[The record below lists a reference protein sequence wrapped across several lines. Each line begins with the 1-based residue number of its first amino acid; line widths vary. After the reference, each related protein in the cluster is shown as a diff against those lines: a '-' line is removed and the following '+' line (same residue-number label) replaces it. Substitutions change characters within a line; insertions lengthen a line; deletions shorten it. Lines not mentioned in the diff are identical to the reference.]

1 MHANATAVGVLAGA
15 WLAALVLVLVL
26 LRWEGLVRG
35 SAVARLAATCRLMA
49 Q

>member
-1 MHANATAVGVLAGA
+1 V
-15 WLAALVLVLVL
+15 

>member
-15 WLAALVLVLVL
+15 WLAALVLV

>member
-26 LRWEGLVRG
+26 RWEGLVRG
-35 SAVARLAATCRLMA
+35 SAVARLAATRRLMA

>member
-1 MHANATAVGVLAGA
+1 MPTRPRLVCWQGV
-15 WLAALVLVLVL
+15 LVLVLVL

>member
-1 MHANATAVGVLAGA
+1 LVCWQGV
-15 WLAALVLVLVL
+15 LVLVLVL